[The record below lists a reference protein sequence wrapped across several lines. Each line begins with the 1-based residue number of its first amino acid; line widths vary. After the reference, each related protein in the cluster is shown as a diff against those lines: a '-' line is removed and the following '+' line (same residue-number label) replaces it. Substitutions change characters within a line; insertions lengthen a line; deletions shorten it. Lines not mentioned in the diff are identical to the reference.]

1 VVSWSGVARRIRVPL
16 GFSFAVVYLW
26 LAHPAWYSLLAG
38 GVIALAGLAL
48 RAAASGHVRKNAA
61 LTTTGPYAYT
71 RNPLYLGSI
80 IIAAGFAVAA
90 RSAWIAAILALMF
103 LLVYVPVIRS
113 EEHFLRAQFPEYETY
128 ARQVPR
134 FGPRLSTVQA
144 GNGRFARELY
154 LKHREYNAL
163 IGAVAMMAA
172 LVAKLVWLGS
182 R

>member
-1 VVSWSGVARRIRVPL
+1 MVSWSQVARRIRVPL
-16 GFSFAVVYLW
+16 GFAFAAVYLW

-38 GVIALAGLAL
+38 GVIASAGLTL
-48 RAAASGHVRKNAA
+48 RAAASGHVRKNSE

-103 LLVYVPVIRS
+103 LLVYVPVVRS
-113 EEHFLRAQFPEYETY
+113 EERFLRAQFPGYEAY

-134 FGPRLSTVQA
+134 FGLRLGAVQA
-144 GNGRFARELY
+144 ANGRFAGELY
-154 LKHREYNAL
+154 LRHREYNAL
-163 IGAVAMMAA
+163 IGAAAMMVA
-172 LVAKLVWLGS
+172 LVVKLVWLGS